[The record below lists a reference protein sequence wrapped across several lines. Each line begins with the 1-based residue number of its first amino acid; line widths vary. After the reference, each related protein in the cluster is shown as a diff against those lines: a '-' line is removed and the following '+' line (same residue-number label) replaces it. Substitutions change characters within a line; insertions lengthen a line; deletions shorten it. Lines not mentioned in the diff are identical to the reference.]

1 MSTGTSLILGSLGKR
16 SAQRSLRRLVL
27 TSAIVPLVLTSA
39 ARGDESSRC
48 GTDGETLAYWEAV
61 KAQAATAPADE
72 LAGNLF
78 ACLGSPDPALRDGV
92 GYELFTYWLR
102 EQKLSD
108 ESRRELLRR
117 LREKMNDPA
126 AGATLSRSFSALILA
141 ELMRSD
147 AISPFMTAG
156 ERGLL
161 LADGAA
167 ALERETDF
175 RGLDPELG
183 WVHPIAHLA
192 DLMWRFS
199 LHPDTTEPEATQILE
214 AVRARVAPTEI
225 AYAFNEGDRLA
236 RVAATLIRRDLVGSE
251 QAVAWLESFE
261 SPRSMDT
268 WSQAFRSV
276 HGMYE
281 LHNTKQFLRA
291 LADQLAGAEIS
302 DDVRQTLDALVAGF
316 TSLI

>member
-1 MSTGTSLILGSLGKR
+1 MT
-16 SAQRSLRRLVL
+16 V
-27 TSAIVPLVLTSA
+27 AIVQLLLTSA
-39 ARGDESSRC
+39 ALGDETSRC
-48 GTDGETLAYWEAV
+48 GTDGETLDYWETV
-61 KAQAATAPADE
+61 KEQAATAPADE
-72 LAGNLF
+72 LAGKLVD
-78 ACLGSPDPALRDGV
+78 CLGSPDPALRDGV

-108 ESRRELLRR
+108 DSRRELLQR
-117 LREKMNDPA
+117 LRERMNDPA
-126 AGATLSRSFSALILA
+126 AGAVLSRSFSALILA

-147 AISPFMTAG
+147 AISSFMTAE
-156 ERGLL
+156 ERSLL
-161 LADGAA
+161 LADGAT
-167 ALERETDF
+167 ALQRETDF
-175 RGLDPELG
+175 RGLDPNLG

-199 LHPDTTEPEATQILE
+199 LHPGTTEADALLILE
-214 AVRARVAPTEI
+214 AIRARVAPTDI

-236 RVAATLIRRDLVGSE
+236 RVVATLIRRDLVTSE
-251 QAVAWLESFE
+251 QTVAWLEGFE

-276 HGMYE
+276 GGMHE

-291 LADQLAGAEIS
+291 LADQVADAEVG
-302 DDVRQTLDALVAGF
+302 DDVRQALNALVAGF